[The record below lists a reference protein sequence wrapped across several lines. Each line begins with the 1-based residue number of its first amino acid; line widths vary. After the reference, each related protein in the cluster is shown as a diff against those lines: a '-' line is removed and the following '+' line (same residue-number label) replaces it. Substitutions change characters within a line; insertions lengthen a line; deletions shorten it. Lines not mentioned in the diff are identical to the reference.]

1 MCIVIQKS
9 FSMNN
14 KISLAYLIL
23 IIAPLFFSCGGPVKE
38 QNKNNASASSLS
50 LHVGDEKY
58 VAIDTKE
65 SVVTWK
71 GSMLLSSEEHIGY
84 VYISKGE
91 LMIEK
96 GQLVG
101 GTVEIDL
108 NTIEY
113 KDKKNKNTPVN
124 HLKSPDYFDVEKF
137 PISTF
142 AITEV
147 ASVSDRTIKVTGN
160 LTIKGN
166 THSVAFPAE
175 IEVKDGIVKANGKMI
190 IDRTD
195 WGIRYRSGKFY
206 DNLADQAVSDDIEFH
221 IKIVAKK

>member
-1 MCIVIQKS
+1 MVMLIQKS
-9 FSMNN
+9 FIMNN

-23 IIAPLFFSCGGPVKE
+23 IVAPLVFGCSGPAKE
-38 QNKNNASASSLS
+38 ENKNNTSASSLS
-50 LHVGDEKY
+50 MGQKY
-58 VAIDTKE
+58 IIDTKE

-91 LMIEK
+91 LMIDK

-113 KDKKNKNTPVN
+113 KDKENKNTPVN

-147 ASVSDRTIKVTGN
+147 ASVSDKTMKVTGN

-166 THSVAFPAE
+166 THSVTFPAE
-175 IEVKDGIVKANGKMI
+175 MEVKDGIVKANGKVI

-206 DNLADQAVSDDIEFH
+206 DNLADQAVSDDIEF
-221 IKIVAKK
+221 

>member
-1 MCIVIQKS
+1 
-9 FSMNN
+9 MNN
-14 KISLAYLIL
+14 KLSIAYLIL
-23 IIAPLFFSCGGPVKE
+23 IIAPLLFSCGGPVKD
-38 QNKNNASASSLS
+38 QNKNNVSASPLS
-50 LHVGDEKY
+50 LHTGDEKY
-58 VAIDTKE
+58 VEIDTKE

-71 GSMLLSSEEHIGY
+71 GSMLIASEEHIGY
-84 VYISKGE
+84 VHISKGE

-101 GTVEIDL
+101 GTVEIDM

-137 PISTF
+137 PTSTIE
-142 AITEV
+142 ITKV
-147 ASVSDRTIKVTGN
+147 ASESDKTIKVTGN
-160 LTIKGN
+160 LTIKGI
-166 THSVAFPAE
+166 THPVTFPAQM
-175 IEVKDGIVKANGKMI
+175 EVTDGIVKANGKVI

-206 DNLADQAVSDDIEFH
+206 DIVADQTVSDSIEFD
-221 IKIVAKK
+221 INIVAKK